1 MSKGWIINIIRQFA
15 QKLIYSF
22 CCANQFELSK
32 NIDIKGNVFKGKIED
47 YSSAIYYLMPEA
59 EITLKSVINER
70 TFLIDKPKYFS
81 DKLEINNNNIINT
94 SILASENE
102 MKIKCKR
109 LASEEIGIIY
119 SSNGNISIDA
129 DDIEFNGIIYAPNG
143 KVTIK
148 SNKGKINGC
157 IIADKVKIKS
167 SKLQVMPNKESE
179 NLLSFISSYKND
191 GYMQMA

>member
-1 MSKGWIINIIRQFA
+1 
-15 QKLIYSF
+15 
-22 CCANQFELSK
+22 
-32 NIDIKGNVFKGKIED
+32 
-47 YSSAIYYLMPEA
+47 
-59 EITLKSVINER
+59 
-70 TFLIDKPKYFS
+70 
-81 DKLEINNNNIINT
+81 
-94 SILASENE
+94 